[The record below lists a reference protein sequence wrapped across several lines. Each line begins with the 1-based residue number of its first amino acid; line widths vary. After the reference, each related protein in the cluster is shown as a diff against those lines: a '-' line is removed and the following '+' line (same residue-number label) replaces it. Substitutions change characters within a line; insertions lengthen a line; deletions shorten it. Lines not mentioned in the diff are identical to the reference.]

1 MSEIMIVPL
10 QTDLAF
16 VGMIEDQPRHQ
27 GGQRRLCLHRASRK
41 PRARQNVVLEAGMA
55 LARLGSERVLL
66 IEKGTFELPSDLEGI
81 IRLEFNTNVK
91 EIAAK
96 IGQRLTGAGIAID
109 QRKIIEASQ

>member
-1 MSEIMIVPL
+1 M
-10 QTDLAF
+10 T
-16 VGMIEDQPRHQ
+16 
-27 GGQRRLCLHRASRK
+27 SRK
-41 PRARQNVVLEAGMA
+41 PRARQNVVLEVGMA

-66 IEKGTFELPSDLEGI
+66 IKKGTFELPSDLEGI